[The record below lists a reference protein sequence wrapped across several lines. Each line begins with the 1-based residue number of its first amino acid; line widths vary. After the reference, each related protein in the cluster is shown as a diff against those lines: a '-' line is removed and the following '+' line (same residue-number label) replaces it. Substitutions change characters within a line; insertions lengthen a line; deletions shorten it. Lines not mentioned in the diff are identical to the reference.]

1 MLNLP
6 FQNVMAVAVY
16 STIHLL
22 GLHCF
27 QFLDLDILC
36 FYF

>member
-6 FQNVMAVAVY
+6 LQNVMAVAVY
-16 STIHLL
+16 STMYLL

-36 FYF
+36 CCF